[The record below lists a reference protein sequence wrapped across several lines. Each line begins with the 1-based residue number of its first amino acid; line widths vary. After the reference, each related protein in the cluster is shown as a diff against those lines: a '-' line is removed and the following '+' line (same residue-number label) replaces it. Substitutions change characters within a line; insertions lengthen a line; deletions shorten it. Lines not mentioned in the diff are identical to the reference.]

1 MVGKNNQRIKNEVQ
15 QHQVFALRKLSVG
28 VASVLLGTTCMFI
41 NNVHADVVPNENDS
55 TDNSKTSDTFNAPYM
70 TNNTV
75 STQTVV
81 SSTANSTTEK
91 AVQTTSES
99 ALGQIEASAQA
110 AVSNSQQQV
119 QQAAPANTLPTSDLQ
134 PAIVNSNANSSS
146 TSNNLVSSNNS
157 ETVSSVVVPEGSAAI
172 SSDTPI
178 SGSADL
184 IDDNNNLVNSTTVTP
199 NSTET
204 LNNVPTSG
212 TLSVNSDDYQ
222 TLQTERLE
230 TRLKQSG
237 IAPRAL
243 SLAALYGTALYAN
256 NYNFVPITPGGSHS
270 AASWHVQSSYT
281 DARGNVWKFDLNNNP
296 SAANNIDEH
305 GFKYQVVLTDVQ
317 LSQETRNSKSISIPG
332 GYYGDFATSGYI
344 DAVLKAGDGYF
355 NLGLYDPVQNPAIMS
370 YTIDPE
376 LVHKLA
382 QQMETIKFGSLNVS
396 YNGDWTGVFSAD
408 NDRKSVGLGN
418 MHSDNTV
425 LKHVDM
431 RLLDMSDATS
441 FKGLFNKCVN
451 LEDVNFEGNSWKT
464 SKLTNTAMMFDGC
477 SALKVLDF
485 RTNQSNG
492 NDTVFYSGS
501 YPDNPISSSDICL
514 DTKNVTD
521 MHDMF
526 LNASHLV
533 AILGIGAFD
542 TSNVSDFHEMFS
554 GCSSLMFSDF
564 HFESF
569 NLSAWDTSKAKNMDW
584 MFRNAGISQLA
595 INGWHIPTKH
605 AFIFNGMGGYQLTRT
620 SHIDTSNIQNS
631 YPDSYLFPADSFY
644 SVSSGKYHIMISYRS
659 KNSSRPMSLGAI
671 VYGHNLNIAGSLTS
685 DDISINKDTDQKLSL
700 GRLAYSEIDGYEL
713 TQPPLIF
720 MLSDQNLVNQINQ
733 LAPRNYALVETYRGY
748 FTEKGHH
755 AGSFFMPI
763 DTAYYYASANDED
776 MQRITDFKPGGKY
789 NQRLINETAKVLD
802 LSKWKID
809 FDISL
814 SQGSFDNHLVQ
825 DDDGGIIASERYK
838 EATPVVLVS
847 SSAISQPRTMKVTF
861 VDGSNNVIST
871 QEING
876 KTNEDTVGT
885 IEFPPGYALIP
896 NTNMDINGV
905 DNPNLYPT
913 QGNNGGVLYYN
924 FHFRDDNTS
933 PTLVVHV
940 EAKTLTI
947 NPDSGYK
954 NGQPMPDNPS
964 RHFTGI
970 GYDDLNKNV
979 VLSVTYVLPNGQK
992 YNSWHKVVTSRAAFV
1007 NETNGNVT
1015 YGEWRNV
1022 SYNFG
1027 KTFNFVIPGA
1037 NGNDYTHAIFSPL
1050 NQDIVLTSTKGQ
1062 NASTTVNVPGRQ
1074 VTNTINVYDA
1084 DNGNK
1089 LIKTISVSGIA
1100 SVDRPII
1107 DIASQLGRPTNSFF
1121 IDNNTVYQPAYTGGY
1136 ADEVSVTEPLVP
1148 VVGNDHNSYLFETSY
1163 PKDSIGARNLFRIKH
1178 MTNMQY
1184 QIDLVPNVGPESIYI
1199 HHAHENVSRHVQAS
1213 WTLRYDNINQIPADK
1228 RNKITAQVLGPND
1241 TLEGAPQSL
1250 MLSPTQTGVAGINYG
1265 SHDLFNN
1272 TYSWENKID
1281 FSNTTIKPFKIHSG
1295 YGYAVWSS
1303 YNTATTVNGKQVGY
1317 QLVDDYIPADELMI
1331 FDQIGNHL
1339 GDYGGSLLND
1349 NSTSPL
1355 MINFV
1360 SHLSYHTYQ
1369 LRTNVVY
1376 RYNGNDLFTDTL
1388 IGKVGDQL
1396 KVKYAAPRGF
1406 VIKAGQNL
1414 PNVIDPAVT
1423 KQIVVDLDQDKAINY
1438 RFTDLTDLNNQKMVP
1453 AGSPTSQ
1460 GPDWA
1465 HISGKEDVSQ
1475 YIPGF
1480 DFING
1485 IGTDG
1490 ASNYKSYQQY
1500 LNQLKGMGY
1509 DVDHDD
1515 TQSFVIDGVMYSPT
1529 DAKTMIDNA
1538 YDKKFNNALQ
1548 KALVRWKADR
1558 QRIVDETSGYEK
1570 QKQEATQH
1578 IMTLADQLR
1587 TVDPSSQQHATLFK
1601 QITNEHNKIS
1611 ALDNK
1616 IDAAWRRL
1624 SNIHFNAYLNSDM
1637 ASMIVIQG
1645 FNHKID
1651 SYSYADKPNTDTKL
1665 SSGKTISSVA
1675 NDSSIYN
1682 PDSYGD
1688 YTSFKLNLNVIRNAN
1703 GDTWPPEIDHGPVTG
1718 FIGPYDTVYTDM
1730 HFDDPNFEEIRTG
1743 KRDNYQYDLLTGKG
1757 YVYSIDNVT
1766 GNVTKV
1772 LVDGEAT
1779 NLPIFYLNQA
1789 VGYDLYIN
1797 GRKINHSIDHPSI
1810 SWNDYVK
1817 GPHDWTIEYRPL
1829 AARVNWKIVNQNG
1842 NELSSGGENVYADG
1856 NSSIN
1861 GQKIINDFVHN
1872 YNKSNSDKYAEF
1884 ISSDI
1889 PNGTS
1894 VSGQDA
1900 ADHKTFDYTV
1910 RVNIYDRTQVHTTGD
1925 THVRTIYFVNR
1936 ADPNNSAR
1944 AITDTVDFDTIKDVF
1959 IKDGQ
1964 QFDIPTQAGGT
1975 TTYKAKSSF
1984 DDATVKIKAAIG
1996 TDNYTVVSGSQYIG
2010 AYTPDTPGGD
2020 DITIEYN

>member
-119 QQAAPANTLPTSDLQ
+119 QQAAPANALPTSDLQ

-355 NLGLYDPVQNPAIMS
+355 NLGLYDPVQNPVIMS

-464 SKLTNTAMMFDGC
+464 SKLTNTAMMFNGC

-485 RTNQSNG
+485 RTNQNIQNS
-492 NDTVFYSGS
+492 S
-501 YPDNPISSSDICL
+501 IASSDIFL

-526 LNASHLV
+526 LNANHLV
-533 AILGIGAFD
+533 IIFGLGAFN

-554 GCSSLMFSDF
+554 GCSSLMYSVYDSDAL
-564 HFESF
+564 
-569 NLSAWDTSKAKNMDW
+569 NPYVDLSAWDTSKAENMDG

-605 AFIFNGMGGYQLTRT
+605 AFIFNGMGGYQFARVNN
-620 SHIDTSNIQNS
+620 IDIQNTS
-631 YPDSYLFPADSFY
+631 SAYSMAYTLQSPFIVSTGKYYL
-644 SVSSGKYHIMISYRS
+644 SVSTET
-659 KNSSRPMSLGAI
+659 SLGAI
-671 VYGHNLNIAGSLTS
+671 VYASGLSVDGSLAN
-685 DDISINKDTDQKLSL
+685 DDISMNKDTDQGLIFGKIKDSHADIVNHKLSL
-700 GRLAYSEIDGYEL
+700 
-713 TQPPLIF
+713 PPLAF
-720 MLSDQNLVNQINQ
+720 VVSDQNLANRFNR
-733 LAPRNYALVETYRGY
+733 LTPRNYALVKVYRGGSY
-748 FTEKGHH
+748 SDDY
-755 AGSFFMPI
+755 ADSFFMPI
-763 DTAYYYASANDED
+763 DNAYYVSSYYNLISSLDL
-776 MQRITDFKPGGKY
+776 IVGGKY
-789 NQRLINETAKVLD
+789 NQRLMNGVVKKLD
-802 LSKWKID
+802 LSKWKVGPG
-809 FDISL
+809 DIKLFYASQIPSL
-814 SQGSFDNHLVQ
+814 RKGNGSARHIVSSRMYEQ
-825 DDDGGIIASERYK
+825 M
-838 EATPVVLVS
+838 TPEICIT

-1184 QIDLVPNVGPESIYI
+1184 QVDLVPNVGPESIYI

-1490 ASNYKSYQQY
+1490 APNYKSYQQY

-1703 GDTWPPEIDHGPVTG
+1703 GNTWPPEIDHGPVTG

-1829 AARVNWKIVNQNG
+1829 TARVNWKIVNQNG